1 MHYSYPIGIQVGAA
15 RSYRVAMVIRIMRTL
30 VEAESVPE
38 FKSRILRKVGAAR
51 QVEGILDVHVGSQA
65 DAQGYRFIFMTRWE
79 SMDAL
84 YAWAGGSDL
93 LARPIYFDGL
103 EHALVE
109 FDIQHYID
117 IEASA

>member
-1 MHYSYPIGIQVGAA
+1 
-15 RSYRVAMVIRIMRTL
+15 MVIRILRTL

-38 FKSRILRKVGAAR
+38 FKSRILRKVAAAR
-51 QVEGILDVHVGSQA
+51 EVEGVLDVHVGSQA
-65 DAQGYRFIFMTRWE
+65 DADGYRFIFMTRWE

-103 EHALVE
+103 EDALVE

-117 IEASA
+117 IEESA